1 LIAGTSSKATAEAF
15 KAVLEVMFPF
25 IGKAKDDGDRQLI
38 EKMQQEVRKGPLFF
52 SPVVMNSLRN
62 AVKKVT
68 VADDFKQ
75 KLKQRIKKRE

>member
-1 LIAGTSSKATAEAF
+1 
-15 KAVLEVMFPF
+15 MFPF